1 LLHLPQLFKGVF
13 APFAKTNEILGAQ
26 LNTIHNI
33 HYYINL
39 MSEIRQ
45 SLDEDL
51 FPEFIKEF
59 HKNRALGVLET
70 TG

>member
-1 LLHLPQLFKGVF
+1 
-13 APFAKTNEILGAQ
+13 
-26 LNTIHNI
+26 
-33 HYYINL
+33 